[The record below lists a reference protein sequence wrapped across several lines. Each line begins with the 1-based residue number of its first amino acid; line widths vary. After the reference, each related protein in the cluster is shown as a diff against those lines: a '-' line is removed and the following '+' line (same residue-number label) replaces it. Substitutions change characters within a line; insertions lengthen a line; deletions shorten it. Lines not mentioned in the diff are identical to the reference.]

1 MKNQTMRTVSLSLL
15 LALALAACGG
25 GSGGDTTTPDDAT
38 TAGESPTTAAG
49 GSGADISIA
58 GFAFSGPSSVP
69 LGATVTVTNNDT
81 VSHTWTS
88 DDQVFDSG
96 TLAVG
101 DTFEFTFDEA
111 GEYSYFCNFH
121 SEMTGTITVEG

>member
-1 MKNQTMRTVSLSLL
+1 MKNHTIRAISLSLV

-25 GSGGDTTTPDDAT
+25 GSGGDTTTPDDGT
-38 TAGESPTTAAG
+38 TAESPTTAAG

-69 LGATVTVTNNDT
+69 LGTTVTVTNNDT

-96 TLAVG
+96 SLATG
-101 DTFEFTFDEA
+101 DTFEFTFEEA
-111 GEYSYFCNFH
+111 GEYAYFCNFH